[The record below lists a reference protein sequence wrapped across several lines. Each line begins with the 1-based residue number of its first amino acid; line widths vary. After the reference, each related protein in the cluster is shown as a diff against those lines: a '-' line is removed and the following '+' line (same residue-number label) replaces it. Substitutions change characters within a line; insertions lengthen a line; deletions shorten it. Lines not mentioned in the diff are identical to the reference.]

1 MTEKISEKLR
11 PLGRGLEA
19 LMGPI
24 TSPTGT
30 SPLPTGSR
38 QHIPGQSADGR
49 VRINAHEVPLD
60 SISANPHQA
69 RTTWNKEKL
78 SELTQS
84 IDTNG
89 LVQPVLLR
97 KAPTGYQLIAGERR
111 FRAYQQLGKRTIPAL
126 IRDATEEQMFELSL
140 VENIHRSDL
149 NPVERAKAYRS
160 YISQFELTQTEA
172 ANRLGEDRS
181 VLSNLLRILEL
192 PIDLQQLLAG
202 GQLSMGHA
210 KAILAL
216 PTEELRR
223 KLANRALAG
232 RLSVRDVESLV
243 RSTLDGQT
251 SPAATPPPKAPHIQE
266 LEGRLASHLGTRVSI
281 NTRKD
286 GHRGKLVIEFKSL
299 DELCHLLEMM
309 GVQSEQEL

>member
-1 MTEKISEKLR
+1 MTEKISSKPR

-24 TSPTGT
+24 TGTTGI
-30 SPLPTGSR
+30 SPLATESR
-38 QHIPGQSADGR
+38 QHIPGQSTDGH
-49 VRINAHEVPLD
+49 VRNIAHEVPLE
-60 SISANPHQA
+60 SISANPYQA
-69 RTTWNKEKL
+69 RTTWNEEKL
-78 SELTQS
+78 SELAQS
-84 IDTNG
+84 IDANG
-89 LVQPVLLR
+89 LVQPVVLR
-97 KAPTGYQLIAGERR
+97 KTPTGYQLIAGERR
-111 FRAYQQLGKRTIPAL
+111 FRAYQKLGKTAIPAL
-126 IRDATEEQMFELSL
+126 VRDATEEQMFELSL

-149 NPVERAKAYRS
+149 NPVEKAKAYRS

-172 ANRLGEDRS
+172 ANRLGEERS
-181 VLSNLLRILEL
+181 VVSNLLRILEL
-192 PIDLQQLLAG
+192 PVDLQELLVG

-232 RLSVRDVESLV
+232 RLSVREVESLV

-251 SPAATPPPKAPHIQE
+251 SPSKPPPPKAPHIQE
-266 LEGRLASHLGTRVSI
+266 LEGRLASHLGTPVSI
-281 NTRKD
+281 KVRKG

-299 DELCHLLEMM
+299 DEFDHLLQMM